1 MLVQQVHAPRI
12 DTLTT
17 PLYFIIMELVLSKE
31 QVGNRDA
38 KYEMNLE
45 DSFHC
50 LMKSR
55 EMGVEDWR
63 ARKYLEMIHWG
74 RDGDDKKRTISAGCK
89 NFEDFQFLMRLL
101 AASGRDEARIV
112 EQNLKIETKSM
123 HCRMLNPISALQDKW
138 NYKGVV
144 AEIERLKG
152 EGWRVRDLVIHS
164 GYIRPEVG
172 WIDEVWEWWDK
183 VHVGLRRVARGGK
196 VKLMFSRE
204 VSVGSLDRRCY
215 HPHVHV
221 MYLYKGEDPIERF
234 ERFLPDESI
243 SPDIAPV
250 KNIDGM
256 TRYFFG
262 VSTPREAYKREWT
275 PEASRKINTSLW
287 EWMDEVKALYYNRK
301 RIGKFGISGK
311 VEKSSLPSVPDQ
323 NKIIEDNYAYAKRT
337 RLSNG
342 CGGRAS
348 GERESTTQIVIREG
362 MAPESGNGGNHH
374 GGVHQECRGG
384 EPGISSRPEGGNDG
398 RGNNGGSCGRDDEG
412 SRDDL
417 GGIHEGVGEG
427 VKSTH
432 QNSLLREATQSH
444 DKGSKAASPPGSS
457 GQQRIFRKWGKSHN
471 EARLGSEQDD
481 SQDGSGIGC
490 KRSSNRGGS
499 SGNVENGFGEL
510 ARSAWYGRIGK
521 HAPEQWS
528 TCYAGSGN
536 TSERACVQGQLQ
548 QLGRSGSTRE
558 SQC

>member
-1 MLVQQVHAPRI
+1 MLVQQVHTPRI

-152 EGWRVRDLVIHS
+152 AGWRVRDLVIHS

-342 CGGRAS
+342 CGGRNS
-348 GERESTTQIVIREG
+348 WEWEQTSQGVCRTGISS
-362 MAPESGNGGNHH
+362 ESGNGEVEH
-374 GGVHQECRGG
+374 GGIHGECSGGVPRISSWLEGGHDEGRCRGG
-384 EPGISSRPEGGNDG
+384 DNRGIVQGERGNFHTVHGGSGKGGESTAEVGWRRCHERPESRHKGLEAATIG
-398 RGNNGGSCGRDDEG
+398 RCSQE
-412 SRDDL
+412 SW
-417 GGIHEGVGEG
+417 IHGEG
-427 VKSTH
+427 
-432 QNSLLREATQSH
+432 
-444 DKGSKAASPPGSS
+444 AAG
-457 GQQRIFRKWGKSHN
+457 IN
-471 EARLGSEQDD
+471 D
-481 SQDGSGIGC
+481 S
-490 KRSSNRGGS
+490 
-499 SGNVENGFGEL
+499 
-510 ARSAWYGRIGK
+510 
-521 HAPEQWS
+521 
-528 TCYAGSGN
+528 
-536 TSERACVQGQLQ
+536 
-548 QLGRSGSTRE
+548 
-558 SQC
+558 